1 MNLLYQTQAIATG
14 GRSGKVATTDGT
26 LALSLTTPKELGGGD
41 GDGTNPEQLF
51 AAGYAACF
59 LSAMRFV
66 ASRRKITLAEQSSVT
81 ARVGIGMRAAGDG
94 FGLEIELQIYLP
106 TIETRLAQQ
115 VIKQADIVCP
125 YSHLT
130 RNNVVARLS
139 LID

>member
-14 GRSGKVATTDGT
+14 GRSGKVSTADGT
-26 LALSLTTPKELGGGD
+26 LALALTTPKELGGGD

-59 LSAMRFV
+59 LSAIRFV
-66 ASRRKITLAEQSSVT
+66 ASRRKLTLAGQSSVT
-81 ARVGIGMRAAGDG
+81 AKVGIGMRDAGDG
-94 FGLEIELQIYLP
+94 FELEIELQIYLP
-106 TIETRLAQQ
+106 TIETRIAHQL
-115 VIKQADIVCP
+115 IEEADIVCP

-130 RNNVVARLS
+130 RNNIVARLS